1 MEVSTRDPVSESDR
15 PYRWIEADLEL
26 EVHAQ
31 PGARR
36 TEVRGIH
43 GNALKISL
51 QARAVDNAANEALI
65 EFLAATLQVPRRR
78 CAIVSGHTSR
88 RKRVRIES
96 PDRAVAERWLQT
108 IS

>member
-1 MEVSTRDPVSESDR
+1 MSPPMSEPDR
-15 PYRWIEADLEL
+15 PYRWIGADLEI

-51 QARAVDNAANEALI
+51 RARAVENAANEALI
-65 EFLAATLQVPRRR
+65 EFLAGELQIPRCR
-78 CAIVSGHTSR
+78 CSIVSGHASR

-96 PDRAVAERWLQT
+96 PDRALAERWLQT
-108 IS
+108 NS

>member
-1 MEVSTRDPVSESDR
+1 MKQVSPIHI
-15 PYRWIEADLEL
+15 WNGADLEL
-26 EVHAQ
+26 LVHAQ

-51 QARAVDNAANEALI
+51 QARAVENAANEALI
-65 EFLAATLQVPRRR
+65 EFLSAALQVPKRR
-78 CAIVSGHTSR
+78 CAIISGQTSR

-96 PDRAVAERWLQT
+96 PDRAVVERWLQT